1 MHTVERLAY
10 INRWRHRHPA
20 DKLILGGGLL
30 VLAVALP
37 AWPGG
42 ALVLLAAVA
51 AALLGARLPPA
62 DYARLLAVPAGF
74 LLSGMAVLAVS
85 VDLSDAGPLLHLGG
99 EGLAQALS
107 AMLRA
112 MAATAALLLIVL
124 TTPFTE
130 LLALL
135 SRLRLP
141 AVLLE
146 LMLMIYRFSTL
157 TIETAALGRTAQ
169 ASRLGYASFGRSIRS
184 AGLLAAGLL
193 PRVLDRAARLQ
204 VGLDARGYTGE
215 LRVLAPRR
223 PHCRAF
229 IAGSLALQGSI
240 VVLTLAARATFGSL
254 W

>member
-10 INRWRHRHPA
+10 TNRWRQRHPA

-30 VLAVALP
+30 VLAVVLP
-37 AWPGG
+37 PWPGD
-42 ALVLLAAVA
+42 ALVLLAAAA
-51 AALLGARLPPA
+51 AALLGARLPLA
-62 DYARLLAVPAGF
+62 DYSRLLAVPAGF
-74 LLSGMAVLAVS
+74 LLPGVAVLAVS
-85 VDLSDAGPLLHLGG
+85 LEFSGAGPLLHVGE
-99 EGLAQALS
+99 EGLAQAVS
-107 AMLRA
+107 ALLRA

-130 LLALL
+130 LLALS

-141 AVLLE
+141 AVLLD

-169 ASRLGYASFGRSIRS
+169 ASRLGYAGFGRSIRS

-204 VGLDARGYTGE
+204 VGLTARGYTGE

-223 PHCRAF
+223 AHCRAF
-229 IAGSLALQGSI
+229 IAGSLGVHALI
-240 VVLTLAARATFGSL
+240 VVLALAAPASFRSL